1 MQGVL
6 GGSTALKTLKIN
18 SATAGAA
25 DIEVQNI
32 GSSSTVGV
40 IGATTI
46 GNSNTNKITLDG
58 TVYKTTGAQT
68 YTSAA
73 GDKILAGAASAP
85 LTFTTTDTTV
95 AFSGGDVV
103 LAAAGH
109 LTINTGSGAGDITFG
124 GDIHGTASTANTN
137 ITGLTSGTG
146 TITLNAIDT
155 DIEDVTVTGPTILKG
170 NITTVDGG
178 AVLITGDV
186 QLDAATIAI
195 TTDDTGGDGTI
206 TIDGKVDSEDSTN
219 RNLDIVSGSAL
230 AKITGNIGTTDALA
244 TLDINATGWSR
255 RVGHRQ
261 QAE

>member
-6 GGSTALKTLKIN
+6 GGSTALKSLKIN
-18 SATAGAA
+18 SATTGAA

-32 GSSSTVGV
+32 GATNPGV
-40 IGATTI
+40 IGATAI

-58 TVYKTTGAQT
+58 TVYKTTGGQT

-85 LTFTTTDTTV
+85 LTFTTTNNTV

-109 LTINTGSGAGDITFG
+109 LTINTGSSGGDITFG

-146 TITLNAIDT
+146 TITLNGIDT
-155 DIEDVTVTGPTILKG
+155 DIEAVTVTGPTILKG

-178 AVLITGDV
+178 AVSCLLYTS
-186 QLDAATIAI
+186 DAA
-195 TTDDTGGDGTI
+195 D
-206 TIDGKVDSEDSTN
+206 E
-219 RNLDIVSGSAL
+219 
-230 AKITGNIGTTDALA
+230 
-244 TLDINATGWSR
+244 
-255 RVGHRQ
+255 
-261 QAE
+261 